1 MIESTTPSIPLWAV
15 PSAALKLVKSA
26 VRHPRTATE
35 IVVDHD
41 ARKVSVV
48 PADEASSAP
57 ERAHHE
63 SAVR

>member
-35 IVVDHD
+35 IVVDHN
-41 ARKVSVV
+41 AHKVEVV
-48 PADEASSAP
+48 RAGGAPSAA